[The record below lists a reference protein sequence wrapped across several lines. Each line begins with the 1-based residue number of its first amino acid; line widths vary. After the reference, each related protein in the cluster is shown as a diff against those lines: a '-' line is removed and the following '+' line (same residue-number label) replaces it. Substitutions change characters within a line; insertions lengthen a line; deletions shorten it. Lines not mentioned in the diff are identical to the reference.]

1 MEGPSVNLQKQS
13 SHTFDLF
20 MEDEDGSGPDGVTV
34 VFLPMNE
41 IEKDFNLENRDWEE
55 IAICCSEKV
64 ELKTPSKSNKHWL
77 IWK

>member
-1 MEGPSVNLQKQS
+1 MEGQSVDLQKQS

-41 IEKDFNLENRDWEE
+41 IEKDFNLEAKDWEE
-55 IAICCSEKV
+55 IAKRV
-64 ELKTPSKSNKHWL
+64 GVL
-77 IWK
+77 IKRYVVQKGNGISDPY

>member
-34 VFLPMNE
+34 VFLPMNDV
-41 IEKDFNLENRDWEE
+41 EKDFNIENRDWEE
-55 IAICCSEKV
+55 IAKRV
-64 ELKTPSKSNKHWL
+64 GVL
-77 IWK
+77 IKRYIVQKKAGISDPY

>member
-1 MEGPSVNLQKQS
+1 MEGQSVNLQKQS

-41 IEKDFNLENRDWEE
+41 MEKEFNLENRDWEE
-55 IAICCSEKV
+55 IAQRV
-64 ELKTPSKSNKHWL
+64 GVL
-77 IWK
+77 IKRYVVQKKNGIENPF